1 MLKLE
6 NWSFCLQC
14 SIVEPKSGE
23 SSDEDEEQMGAG
35 NFASLHSRV
44 TLHSCRSRLIS
55 VSFTDGEWLVMFSC
69 LKQVWTVS
77 VGPKIKEM
85 SPSAKEKIREDVQD
99 AMAEKE
105 EGKFH
110 TQKIHIWK

>member
-1 MLKLE
+1 
-6 NWSFCLQC
+6 
-14 SIVEPKSGE
+14 
-23 SSDEDEEQMGAG
+23 MGAG
-35 NFASLHSRV
+35 NFASLYSRV
-44 TLHSCRSRLIS
+44 TLHSCRSNLNSI
-55 VSFTDGEWLVMFSC
+55 SFTDGERLVMVSC
-69 LKQVWTVS
+69 LKQVWTVL